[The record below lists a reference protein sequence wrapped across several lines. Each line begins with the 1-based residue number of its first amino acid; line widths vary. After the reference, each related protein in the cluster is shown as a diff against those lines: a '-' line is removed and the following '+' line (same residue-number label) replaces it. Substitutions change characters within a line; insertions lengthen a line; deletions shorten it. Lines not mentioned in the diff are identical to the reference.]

1 MTAGNFFAFAA
12 ALAAVISLPGAAD
25 AKLAS
30 TKAQEAAMI
39 AKIVPVTDK
48 WLRRVNDQ
56 FDKSEPFAAEI
67 AAMARDICP
76 LENGIFNDIYVCSDL
91 SRLCVYAQKKDAH
104 LYRALDDFDAG
115 ANQLC
120 ADDRVRYYTAKARL
134 LGEKLAC
141 PDSLKQDWLS
151 RIAGACAT
159 AARIGFDADKGLG
172 IVRKFAERS
181 GIKEGLD
188 EPSCR
193 IYREYAA
200 FFLTKAKSQGKSMAA
215 FETALAAVREIPA
228 TSLTDAG
235 ACGQQKSEAER
246 LSAYDRTLVQPL
258 STAVGRNRDAFL
270 VEVCKKFWQQKK
282 LVTLVLPRLSVPSP
296 DAFDLFKKA
305 GEDDALKAEPRI
317 AVAELSLWKKAGKL
331 REFKK
336 TYPDRYR
343 LGRSAVGL

>member
-1 MTAGNFFAFAA
+1 MNAGKTVAFAVA
-12 ALAAVISLPGAAD
+12 MAAVVSLIGTAD
-25 AKLAS
+25 AKLVS
-30 TKAQEAAMI
+30 TKAQESAMI
-39 AKIVPVTDK
+39 ARIVPVTEK

-56 FDKSEPFAAEI
+56 FDKSEPFAAEN

-76 LENGIFNDIYVCSDL
+76 LENGIFNDVYVCADL
-91 SRLCVYAQKKDAH
+91 SRLCVYAAKKDDR
-104 LYRALDDFDAG
+104 LYKALDDLNAG
-115 ANQLC
+115 ADQLC
-120 ADDRVRYYTAKARL
+120 AADRMRYYTAMARL
-134 LGEKLAC
+134 LAEKLAC
-141 PDSLKQDWLS
+141 PDSLKKDWLS
-151 RIAGACAT
+151 RIAGDCAT
-159 AARIGFDADKGLG
+159 AARNGCDADKGLG

-188 EPSCR
+188 EPACR

-200 FFLTKAKSQGKSMAA
+200 FFLTKAKSQGKSKAA
-215 FETALAAVREIPA
+215 LETALAAIREIPA
-228 TSLTDAG
+228 TAITEAG
-235 ACGQQKSEAER
+235 ACGQQKSDAER
-246 LSAYDRTLVQPL
+246 LSAYDKTLVQPL
-258 STAVGRNRDAFL
+258 SAAVGRNRDAFL

-317 AVAELSLWKKAGKL
+317 AVAELALWKKAGKL

-343 LGRSAVGL
+343 LARSAVGL